1 MLIFISCQILKLS
14 LITVF
19 TNNNQSGDYML
30 KKLSAIVLTLSFMA
44 VAQAA
49 SPNCEGLPNFSDIKP
64 ILQKAQAEANGGF
77 GLNMWATIVNR
88 EGIICS
94 VNFSGNTWGDQWTG
108 SRIISAQKAFT
119 ANAFSLPGLA
129 LSTANLYSA
138 VQPGGSLFG
147 LQDSNPI
154 DAKTA
159 YAGLAKDWGTTKDPL
174 IGQRIGGVNVFGGG
188 LALYN
193 SKGLLI
199 GALGL
204 SGDSSCAD
212 HVIAWK
218 MRHYLNLDFVPAGVS
233 ADKDDNLI
241 YLADKETPNGF
252 KHPTCGGTE
261 NKVVLP
267 TVSKK

>member
-1 MLIFISCQILKLS
+1 
-14 LITVF
+14 
-19 TNNNQSGDYML
+19 ML
-30 KKLSAIVLTLSFMA
+30 KTLSILTLALSFMA
-44 VAQAA
+44 AAQA
-49 SPNCEGLPNFSDIKP
+49 SMPQCKGLPTFSDIRP
-64 ILQKAQAEANGGF
+64 ILQKAQAEANGGL

-94 VNFSGNTWGDQWTG
+94 VNFSGASWGDQWTG

-154 DAKTA
+154 DPTKA
-159 YAGLAKDWGTTKDPL
+159 YAGLAKFWGTTKDPL

-193 SKGLLI
+193 SKGILL
-199 GALGL
+199 GAIGL
-204 SGDSSCAD
+204 SGDTSCAD

-218 MRHYLNLDFVPAGVS
+218 MRHFLKLDFVPAGVS

-261 NKVVLP
+261 NKVPLP
-267 TVSKK
+267 AKSSK